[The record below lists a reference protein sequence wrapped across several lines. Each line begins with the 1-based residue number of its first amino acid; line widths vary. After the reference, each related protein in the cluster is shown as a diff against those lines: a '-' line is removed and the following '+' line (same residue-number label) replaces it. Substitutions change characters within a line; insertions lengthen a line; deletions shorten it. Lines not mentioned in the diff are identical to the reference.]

1 MLAYGKNKGRNNKDF
16 VLMPEGIFKK
26 KRIRHVALKII
37 GRASIK
43 YTTIFSEQL

>member
-16 VLMPEGIFKK
+16 VLMPDGIFKK
-26 KRIRHVALKII
+26 KRIRPVALEII